1 MEKSNHRQ
9 YKENHFIIIMYNYFL
24 FHPRRQ
30 NAGCC
35 DSHLANSAKLICLSY
50 GKGMVNKMV
59 KIIKAILFSAAL
71 LCVPFFSNGCGKSA
85 ADELSLGEANENP
98 ADSSGEASVNTEYA
112 KDDMDGNNKNESIE
126 NNQEYA
132 EENEGFNIPIIEK
145 RKEKNGKIQSYL
157 TGEWL
162 EKEKASRRPI
172 AVMIPNNTPALPQYG
187 LSKAAIIYE
196 APVEGRISR
205 LMAVFEDYD
214 ELEHIGPVRSSR
226 DYFVYVAMGYQAIY
240 CNWGLARPYV
250 EELLRS
256 DDVQNISCAVEG
268 IHNPSDEAFGR
279 IRRPGYA
286 TEFTGYL
293 FMDGLEKAIKRHKYE
308 TEYDDRYVPPFTF
321 AAENYRAA
329 YKNMEDATYLYPGGR
344 EENAGG
350 YGFYNPSFEYDEKDK
365 LYYRYQN
372 GKKQIDEYDNSQLAV
387 SNVIFQYCHGE
398 VRDKKDYL
406 AFGVH
411 GEGDALVF
419 TNGKVIEA
427 TWQRYDGDATPAK
440 FYDKNGKEII
450 FNQGKTWICNIWEE
464 YGEFVEYE

>member
-1 MEKSNHRQ
+1 
-9 YKENHFIIIMYNYFL
+9 
-24 FHPRRQ
+24 
-30 NAGCC
+30 
-35 DSHLANSAKLICLSY
+35 
-50 GKGMVNKMV
+50 MV
-59 KIIKAILFSAAL
+59 KRIKPLLFSAVL
-71 LCVPFFSNGCGKSA
+71 LCFPFSFSGCGKSA
-85 ADELSLGEANENP
+85 ADELSLGEANEKP
-98 ADSSGEASVNTEYA
+98 ADSNETTNKEYS
-112 KDDMDGNNKNESIE
+112 KDDIDGNSQNYDEKTDNSYMAE
-126 NNQEYA
+126 NG
-132 EENEGFNIPIIEK
+132 GFDTPVIEK
-145 RKEKNGKIQSYL
+145 RIEKDGKIQSYL
-157 TGEWL
+157 TGQWL
-162 EKEKASRRPI
+162 EKEKANKRPI

-196 APVEGRISR
+196 APVEGRITR

-214 ELEHIGPVRSSR
+214 ELEYIGPVRSSR

-256 DDVQNISCAVEG
+256 DAVQNISCAVEG

-308 TEYDDRYVPPFTF
+308 TEYDSRYVPPFIF
-321 AAENYRAA
+321 VDEGYRAN
-329 YKNMEDATYLYPGGR
+329 YEDMEDAAYLYPGGR
-344 EENAGG
+344 EENSGG
-350 YGFYNPSFEYDEKDK
+350 YGFYNPYFEYDEKDK

-372 GKKQIDEYDNSQLAV
+372 GKKQMDEYDNSQLAV
-387 SNVIFQYCHGE
+387 SNVVFQYCHGE

-427 TWQRYDGDATPAK
+427 TWQRYGGDATPAK
-440 FYDKNGKEII
+440 FYDKNGREII

-464 YGEFVEYE
+464 YGEYVEYE